1 MLLVE
6 EFVGPGDWGS
16 FGGFVVVGFDVL
28 FDACVSFGI
37 GLEVGGLIRLARQL
51 AIYGVEH

>member
-1 MLLVE
+1 MPWFLVE
-6 EFVGPGDWGS
+6 EFVGPGDWGV

-37 GLEVGGLIRLARQL
+37 GLEGGI
-51 AIYGVEH
+51 G